1 MDREWG
7 CTQGS
12 PEPLQHVRAQRRG
25 SSQRLRD
32 GVKVKVK
39 SKLFSDIVV
48 TQWCLGWVET
58 PTVGNTSVMNKSLPT
73 YLLLYSTILAM

>member
-1 MDREWG
+1 MG
-7 CTQGS
+7 GTQGS
-12 PEPLQHVRAQRRG
+12 PEPPQHARAQRRG
-25 SSQRLRD
+25 NSQRLR
-32 GVKVKVK
+32 GGVKVK

-73 YLLLYSTILAM
+73 YLLLYATILAM